1 MLTDGALRMLVL
13 LHFHLMG
20 LGPSQIAYL
29 FVLYEIAGVI
39 TNLIAG
45 WIASKFG
52 LALILYIGLLFQIS
66 VILTLTNFSD
76 VSTNTIYIVQL
87 MLLQGV
93 SGIAKDFVKTS
104 AKSSIKLLSPDNTGK
119 LFKWVTLLTGSK
131 NAIKGF
137 GFFVGAT
144 SLGLFSFKAV
154 LFSLAFL
161 LFVTLVFTFPKVM
174 FSLPKGRNNLKL
186 NDIFSRNDSINIL
199 SLARIFLFGARD
211 IWFVVA
217 VPLYLYSIGSEFL
230 FESRLSSFLFVG
242 AFMALW
248 VILYGFFQ
256 TLAPLILKKN
266 QKNYENFSAA
276 AFKWSLYAVPIPLIL
291 SCLLFF
297 NSNLNLVIIISVILG
312 LFVFGFIFAIN
323 SSLHSYLILAFSSK
337 DNVAMDVGFYYSS
350 NAVGRLI
357 GTLLSGIL
365 YQIGGLSLSLFCTS
379 IFLVFSCFSIKRL
392 SH

>member
-20 LGPSQIAYL
+20 LGPSQIACL

-119 LFKWVTLLTGSK
+119 LFKWATLLTGSK

-154 LFSLAFL
+154 LFSLASL

-174 FSLPKGRNNLKL
+174 FSLPKGRNNLKF

-256 TLAPLILKKN
+256 TLAPSILKKN

-379 IFLVFSCFSIKRL
+379 IFLIFSCFSIKRL

>member
-1 MLTDGALRMLVL
+1 
-13 LHFHLMG
+13 
-20 LGPSQIAYL
+20 
-29 FVLYEIAGVI
+29 
-39 TNLIAG
+39 
-45 WIASKFG
+45 
-52 LALILYIGLLFQIS
+52 
-66 VILTLTNFSD
+66 
-76 VSTNTIYIVQL
+76 
-87 MLLQGV
+87 
-93 SGIAKDFVKTS
+93 
-104 AKSSIKLLSPDNTGK
+104 
-119 LFKWVTLLTGSK
+119 
-131 NAIKGF
+131 
-137 GFFVGAT
+137 
-144 SLGLFSFKAV
+144 
-154 LFSLAFL
+154 
-161 LFVTLVFTFPKVM
+161 
-174 FSLPKGRNNLKL
+174 
-186 NDIFSRNDSINIL
+186 
-199 SLARIFLFGARD
+199 
-211 IWFVVA
+211 
-217 VPLYLYSIGSEFL
+217 
-230 FESRLSSFLFVG
+230 
-242 AFMALW
+242 MALW

-256 TLAPLILKKN
+256 TLAPSILKKN

-379 IFLVFSCFSIKRL
+379 IFLIFSCFSIKRL